1 MDERDLEIIWSISKT
16 GTGNIGELE
25 EITGIPKST
34 ISYRINQLRDDGIFI
49 NDIFDIDRDKINLGI
64 AVVSEFLVDVS
75 RHTIDSVGEK
85 VSEIEGVNQV
95 YYTMGETDFITV
107 AYLPTHESIQ
117 RLMRDYGSLNGV
129 VRTNSKYVVD
139 TYKNNPNPITD
150 YSLDSV
156 LNDESFGDRG

>member
-1 MDERDLEIIWSISKT
+1 MDERDLEIIWSISKI
-16 GTGNIGELE
+16 GSGNIEELE
-25 EITGIPKST
+25 EMTGIPKST
-34 ISYRINQLRDDGIFI
+34 ISYRINKLRDDGIFT
-49 NDIFDIDRDKINLGI
+49 NNIFDTNRNKINLGI
-64 AVVSEFLVDVS
+64 TVISEFLVDVS
-75 RHTIDSVGEK
+75 SHTIDSVGER

-107 AYLPTHESIQ
+107 AHLPTHESIQ
-117 RLMRDYGSLNGV
+117 RLMRDYGSLKGV

-156 LNDESFGDRG
+156 LDDESFGDRG